1 MVGLPTSIAEP
12 DIWSVTPVVTY
23 DRRGDYIQDERLHK
37 IPVNKTSGGGT
48 AIKRGYVLS
57 KSNLVTPNTF
67 GVAGAGAAKP
77 LVVSGLPF
85 GKDPAVTS
93 GTQAGGEDLSAT
105 DNDKVVEGIIEGYVV
120 LKMGSDFQPMD
131 RIMTDTSGDVQ
142 VYDGSGEQKV
152 CGYVFGKAGTFGYN
166 QVRQGG
172 STGDLAM
179 CYFNGGV

>member
-1 MVGLPTSIAEP
+1 MPLPQAIAEP
-12 DIWSVTPVVTY
+12 NIWSVTPVVTY

-37 IPVNKTSGGGT
+37 IPVNKTAGGGT
-48 AIKRGYVLS
+48 AIKRGYILS

-67 GVAGAGAAKP
+67 ISNATAGAVKP

-93 GTQAGGEDLSAT
+93 GTQTGGEDLSAT
-105 DNDKVVEGIIEGYVV
+105 DNDQVVEGIIEGYCV
-120 LKMGSDFQPMD
+120 LKISSAYQPMD
-131 RIMTDTSGDVQ
+131 RIMADATGGVTL
-142 VYDGSGEQKV
+142 YDGTGAEKI

-172 STGDLAM
+172 LAGDLVM
-179 CYFNGGV
+179 CYFNGGI

>member
-1 MVGLPTSIAEP
+1 MPLPTSIAEP

-48 AIKRGYVLS
+48 AIKRGYILS

-67 GVAGAGAAKP
+67 VSNTTAGVAKP
-77 LVVSGLPF
+77 AVVSGLPF

-105 DNDKVVEGIIEGYVV
+105 DSDKVVEGIIEGYVV
-120 LKMGSDFQPMD
+120 LKISANYQPMD
-131 RIMTDTSGDVQ
+131 RIMADNAGGVT
-142 VYDGSGEQKV
+142 VYDGSGEQKAL
-152 CGYVFGKAGTFGYN
+152 GYVFGKAGTFGYN

-172 STGDLAM
+172 SANDLVM
-179 CYFNGGV
+179 CYFNGGI